1 MSLPDLAT
9 VDDVVALIQRDLTA
23 SEQTSA
29 ARLITMGSA
38 LVRKYCKQA
47 ITQQTETITLPG
59 NWSHVLEL
67 PQRPVTNV
75 ASVVI
80 NGATAPTTSWKLV
93 DNRLFLSSG
102 SFQPDYGTMYLGGAN
117 LWGPAGSTAGP
128 QATGATWQGPQAQIT
143 VTYTHGFAEVPADIS
158 NIVAGM
164 VALAIASPVGIN
176 SEMIGGYKVAYA
188 RSESGSMHL
197 TEEDKKALLDGNY
210 RRRAISSDIAPLR

>member
-9 VDDVVALIQRDLTA
+9 VDDVVAIIQRDLSAT
-23 SEQTSA
+23 EQTSA
-29 ARLITMGSA
+29 ARLIPMASA
-38 LVRKYCKQA
+38 LVRKYCRQT
-47 ITQQTETITLPG
+47 ITQQTETVTIPG
-59 NWSHVLEL
+59 NWTHVLEL
-67 PQRPVTNV
+67 PQRPVTSV

-80 NGATAPTTSWKLV
+80 NGATAPSTQWKLL

-143 VTYTHGFAEVPADIS
+143 VTYTHGYAETPADIS
-158 NIVAGM
+158 NVVAGM

-176 SEMIGGYKVAYA
+176 SEMIGGYKVAYS
-188 RSESGSMHL
+188 RSEGGSMTL
-197 TEEDKKALLDGNY
+197 QPSDKEALSIY
-210 RRRAISSDIAPLR
+210 RKRAMSSDIAPLR